1 MAVTTI
7 SDYEKKLKSNERF
20 KELSGYYESLLGLQT
35 AAQAGYQ
42 QAAGQIQEQT
52 TANISQAYANYL
64 AQQRAYA
71 EYPTIS
77 SGDVAR
83 LSSEGLSS
91 YGTAYQAYKAKES
104 AQLSSTA
111 SEYQKQ
117 LESGISSLN
126 KEYESLKSVYGDI
139 ESALEEY
146 IPTVL
151 GYERNKPYS
160 DYNYSTD
167 DKSFGRLL
175 ALGTGADQETFFS
188 WLLNAHPDLADSYLQ
203 NRDVFDKLLTGYE
216 DIDTRRTATVDAK
229 LRELTEE
236 RKIGKASKDLSVGS
250 SFLVNGKYY
259 TKTSSD
265 TNELAKDQTQA
276 RIDYSNRTIF
286 GGTRSA
292 GNADT
297 ISISIAENV
306 GDERIKMIHK
316 EKGSLGL
323 DTGRGILQ
331 IGEKE
336 SEARQYDVTESTT
349 NDKTT
354 LDWLEEAVKNKNLSA
369 GDIVKVTRK
378 KPEASGGRSYDQ
390 YYIYTGSRWYTL
402 TDYKS

>member
-7 SDYEKKLKSNERF
+7 SDYEKKLKSDERF

-42 QAAGQIQEQT
+42 QAASQIQEQT

-83 LSSEGLSS
+83 LSAEGLSS
-91 YGTAYQAYKAKES
+91 YGTAYQAYKARETS
-104 AQLSSTA
+104 QLSSTA

-117 LESGISSLN
+117 LETGISSLN
-126 KEYESLKSVYGDI
+126 KEYESLKSIYGDI

-146 IPTVL
+146 IPTAL
-151 GYERNKPYS
+151 GYERNKPYA

-188 WLLNAHPDLADSYLQ
+188 WLLNAHPDLAESYLQ
-203 NRDVFDKLLTGYE
+203 NRDVFDRLLTGYE

-236 RKIGKASKDLSVGS
+236 RKIGKAAKDLSIGS
-250 SFLVNGKYY
+250 SFLVDGKYY

-265 TNELAKDQTQA
+265 TSELAKDQTQA

-286 GGTRSA
+286 GGTKTTN
-292 GNADT
+292 GDT
-297 ISISIAENV
+297 LSISIAENV
-306 GDERIKMIHK
+306 GNENIKMIDR
-316 EKGSLGL
+316 EKGFLGL
-323 DTGRGILQ
+323 DTGRGTLQ

-349 NDKTT
+349 DNKVI
-354 LDWLEEAVKNKNLSA
+354 LDWLDEAVNNKNLSA

-378 KPEASGGRSYDQ
+378 KPESSGGRSYDQ